1 MKRSLHPLV
10 LLLMLTV
17 AGAVIGHGRPA
28 QARLLTW
35 TLSGSV
41 GYGHEI
47 HPLHG
52 PQATNVMLTGGLGF
66 IRDYIRLELGVL
78 GAYGAL
84 RTHDRERVN
93 LEFRPMIRLT
103 PPLVPLYGRMIFAGI
118 NPFDAS
124 RTVAYGWA
132 LGGYVPLGRL
142 APFAELGALPRAVQG
157 QFHWVLEGRVG
168 LGVRL

>member
-1 MKRSLHPLV
+1 
-10 LLLMLTV
+10 MLALGGV
-17 AGAVIGHGRPA
+17 VVGHARPA

-41 GYGHEI
+41 GYGHEV

-66 IRDYIRLELGVL
+66 IRDYIRLELGAL

-84 RTHDRERVN
+84 RTHDRERFN
-93 LEFRPMIRLT
+93 LEFRPMVRLT
-103 PPLVPLYGRMIFAGI
+103 PPLVPLYGRVIFAGL

-124 RTVAYGWA
+124 RAVGFGWA
-132 LGGYVPLGRL
+132 LGGYLPFGRL
-142 APFAELGALPRAVQG
+142 APFAEVGALPRILGG
-157 QFHWVLEGRVG
+157 QFHWIVEARLG